1 MSKVLDIVIIEDVP
15 RDAAAMEAALRDEE
29 IQFTTRRLET
39 REQFL
44 TVLQTAPPD
53 VVLSDFTL
61 PEFNALDALYLLQ
74 ATRPDI
80 PFILVTGNRSEEVAV
95 ACIKEG
101 ADDYI
106 LKASLKRLPSSVLNA
121 LRKKA
126 AEREKAAV
134 EAKLREL
141 PRLIFQAQEAER
153 RRVAREL
160 HDSVNQ
166 LLSSVKFR
174 IQSVEARI
182 PREADGVLHDEV
194 EKTRALLERAMM
206 EVRRISRN
214 LRPSELDDLGL
225 APALRSLCA
234 EFGERSGTVVELSCP
249 DSLEK
254 LPAEIELSAYR
265 IAQEA
270 LTNVEKHADAHRV
283 AVELTCDNVC
293 LRLNLRDDGCGFDQT
308 TPAPVAGKN
317 GGMGLMDI
325 EERVRLVGGT
335 CTIKSAPAAGTQV
348 AVELPLQIRQ
358 GATARGVPE
367 PAISTT

>member
-1 MSKVLDIVIIEDVP
+1 M
-15 RDAAAMEAALRDEE
+15 
-29 IQFTTRRLET
+29 
-39 REQFL
+39 
-44 TVLQTAPPD
+44 
-53 VVLSDFTL
+53 
-61 PEFNALDALYLLQ
+61 
-74 ATRPDI
+74 
-80 PFILVTGNRSEEVAV
+80 
-95 ACIKEG
+95 
-101 ADDYI
+101 
-106 LKASLKRLPSSVLNA
+106 NA

-126 AEREKAAV
+126 AECEKAAV

-182 PREADGVLHDEV
+182 PKEADSALHDEV
-194 EKTRALLERAMM
+194 EKTRALLERAMT

-234 EFGERSGTVVELSCP
+234 EFGERSGIAVELVCP
-249 DSLEK
+249 DQLEK
-254 LPAEIELSAYR
+254 LPAEIELNAYR

-270 LTNVEKHADAHRV
+270 LTNVEKHSGARHV
-283 AVELTCDNVC
+283 TVELACDNARLH
-293 LRLNLRDDGCGFDQT
+293 LRLHDDGGGFDLNAP
-308 TPAPVAGKN
+308 PAAGKH

-335 CTIKSAPAAGTQV
+335 CAIKSATATGTEV
-348 AVELPLQIRQ
+348 VVELPLQIR
-358 GATARGVPE
+358 AAAPAHRIPE
-367 PAISTT
+367 PTPTPA